1 MEFYAISNLI
11 IFFSIFI
18 ITLFIYKLYFLKHSL
33 THIGNAYKNE
43 SYYKYIIHTIIHFC
57 PRNQLRIIF
66 IATITWKWLLY
77 WEKIYINK
85 YFWMVFSFF
94 AVLLWIY
101 VISKKLLLRY
111 AKMVDISTYDAS
123 NNTSIIGLNQATKHA
138 ILIVLWV
145 LWVLIFLFLGM
156 MWFLSAALW

>member
-33 THIGNAYKNE
+33 THTLAMPIKMSLITSISFILLSTSVQGINYALYSLQPSPE
-43 SYYKYIIHTIIHFC
+43 SGYYIIWAISTNTFG
-57 PRNQLRIIF
+57 
-66 IATITWKWLLY
+66 WL
-77 WEKIYINK
+77 
-85 YFWMVFSFF
+85 SFF